1 MTWFIYSRYRT
12 PLAHDK
18 PGDEA
23 MAKEMLRLSKE
34 KNELKE
40 AFFAGQLRPRI
51 KRGWKKM
58 DAADRVPN
66 FPILTEDEV
75 RAITFGV
82 YQVHQAKLYADEH
95 LKEEGKYLVS

>member
-1 MTWFIYSRYRT
+1 
-12 PLAHDK
+12 
-18 PGDEA
+18 
-23 MAKEMLRLSKE
+23 
-34 KNELKE
+34 
-40 AFFAGQLRPRI
+40 
-51 KRGWKKM
+51 M

-95 LKEEGKYLVS
+95 LKEEGKYLVSKLKLFIWVASCKRVPKILSQYHTKRKMGIGMTSPGGWHNVIFI